1 MLMLTDPL
9 PVNASRCSSLRTIP
23 TNVRMFLLCLVFSCI
38 LARSV
43 YSTIRVLQSNLLLGD
58 KACSCTNN
66 TGILAPAVG
75 IRLSYHQHAEFT
87 THQGYQ
93 SLSTVM
99 LQRTE
104 QANRLNHSMI
114 NPISPV
120 LSEIKSTVCSYLL
133 HFCCLCFFFCPHPI
147 FYYHLYTIALNF
159 VFASTLYSLF

>member
-1 MLMLTDPL
+1 MQ
-9 PVNASRCSSLRTIP
+9 SHCSILRTIP
-23 TNVRMFLLCLVFSCI
+23 TKVRMFLLCLVFSCI

-43 YSTIRVLQSNLLLGD
+43 YSTIRILQNNLLLDD
-58 KACSCTNN
+58 KACSCTNY

-87 THQGYQ
+87 THQVCQ
-93 SLSTVM
+93 SLCTVM

-120 LSEIKSTVCSYLL
+120 LSEIKSTVCCYPLRSLL
-133 HFCCLCFFFCPHPI
+133 
-147 FYYHLYTIALNF
+147 
-159 VFASTLYSLF
+159 SLFHLFSYHRVFMCHCCPQLSFCKHIV